1 MKYARQ
7 VAEAAVE
14 FLLDSNEQVRHDA
27 AMERFFFFTTWPTQ
41 LTGSLAKVSRQKAEQ
56 LNQELQE
63 KLCQLFQ
70 SEASI
75 NYARDQDQML
85 RKNFPQVAKESSG
98 RSAAT

>member
-1 MKYARQ
+1 MPDRLRKQQLNRL
-7 VAEAAVE
+7 
-14 FLLDSNEQVRHDA
+14 LLDSNEQVRHDA
-27 AMERFFFFTTWPTQ
+27 AMERFFTTWPTQ

-75 NYARDQDQML
+75 NYTRDQDQML

>member
-1 MKYARQ
+1 MQQFNRL
-7 VAEAAVE
+7 V
-14 FLLDSNEQVRHDA
+14 LDSNEHVRHDA
-27 AMERFFFFTTWPTQ
+27 AMERFFTTWPTQ
-41 LTGSLAKVSRQKAEQ
+41 LTGSLAKVSGQKAEQ

-63 KLCQLFQ
+63 KLCQVFQ

-75 NYARDQDQML
+75 DYACDQNQML

>member
-1 MKYARQ
+1 MPDRLRKQQLNRL
-7 VAEAAVE
+7 
-14 FLLDSNEQVRHDA
+14 LLDFNEQVRHDA
-27 AMERFFFFTTWPTQ
+27 AMERFFTTWPTQ

-56 LNQELQE
+56 LNLELQE

-75 NYARDQDQML
+75 NYARDQ
-85 RKNFPQVAKESSG
+85 VAKESSG

>member
-1 MKYARQ
+1 M
-7 VAEAAVE
+7 
-14 FLLDSNEQVRHDA
+14 
-27 AMERFFFFTTWPTQ
+27 Q
-41 LTGSLAKVSRQKAEQ
+41 LTGSLAKISRQKAEQ
-56 LNQELQE
+56 INQELQE

-75 NYARDQDQML
+75 DYACAQDQVL